1 MLENMWVIGSYLFA
15 AFWILV
21 FIFGLIFAFLTWDW
35 GEALFIVFII
45 VLLAL
50 MSI

>member
-1 MLENMWVIGSYLFA
+1 MLDSYLTIGSYLFA

-21 FIFGLIFAFLTWDW
+21 FIFGFIFAFMTWDW

-45 VLLAL
+45 VLLTL